1 MANLSRQ
8 RRYIWALPVII
19 IILILFIVF
28 KPSSSSSHATASGKD
43 DTKLVKIKIAVPD
56 LSTSERHSS
65 GTPLVDYIYLNKLLE
80 NQFAEQKIQIEWQ
93 FFKGAG
99 PAINEALVNGQID
112 VAFLGDLAAIIGKA
126 NNTDTTLLAATGR
139 NVQAYLGVL
148 PNQGYDSLEKLKGKR
163 IGLFQGTAMQLSF
176 DQFIDQ
182 YGYTEKDFRIV
193 NLDSSAAN
201 AALAAKQIDASWGL
215 TPILALKQQGIIEV
229 PVSTLDRQDGAG
241 TIQAGLIA
249 RSQFVQ
255 HHPEAVQQFVNVVL
269 QSAYWASQPEHREQA
284 IALVTQNAGYP
295 EQLFR
300 LSLEHVD
307 LKDMYSP
314 ILDDGY
320 LNHLQ
325 AGVDTAVKAK
335 LIKQGF
341 KVKHWE
347 NSKFVDAGIKQL
359 NYGNFW
365 D

>member
-1 MANLSRQ
+1 MAHLGHH
-8 RRYIWALPVII
+8 RRYIWALPSIIVII
-19 IILILFIVF
+19 FLFIIF
-28 KPSSSSSHATASGKD
+28 KPSSPSSHTRLATSD
-43 DTKLVKIKIAVPD
+43 DTKLVRIRVAVPD
-56 LSTSERHSS
+56 LGATERHSS
-65 GTPLVDYIYLNKLLE
+65 GTPLVDYIYVNKLLE
-80 NQFAEQKIQIEWQ
+80 KQFAAQNIQVEWQ

-99 PAINEALVNGQID
+99 PAINEALVNRQID

-215 TPILALKQQGIIEV
+215 TPILALKQQGIIDV
-229 PVSTLDRQDGAG
+229 PVSTQDRQDGAG

-255 HHPEAVQQFVNVVL
+255 QHPEAVQQFVNVVL
-269 QSAYWASQPEHREQA
+269 QSAHWASQPEHREQA

-307 LKDMYSP
+307 LKNMYSP
-314 ILDDGY
+314 ILDDHY

-325 AGVDTAVKAK
+325 AGVNTALKTK

-341 KVKHWE
+341 EVKQWG
-347 NSKFVDAGIKQL
+347 NSKFVDEGIKQL
-359 NYGNFW
+359 SYENFW
-365 D
+365 K